1 MRTTMDGAGRIV
13 IPKPLREAAG
23 FAPGQPLEIAE
34 DDGRVVIEAA
44 PSRVRLV
51 ERDGFLAAEIEGYDG
66 PPLTVEGVRELLE
79 RLRR

>member
-1 MRTTMDGAGRIV
+1 MDRAGRVV
-13 IPKPLREAAG
+13 IPKAIREAAG
-23 FAPGQPLEIAE
+23 FAPGEPLEIAE

-66 PPLTVEGVRELLE
+66 PPLTVEAVRDLLD